1 MNGHYKPSDVTADA
15 AYQLH
20 RSALRLLRLLQASQ
34 PAKGLSSMKL
44 SVLGR
49 LFMDGPATATELA
62 AYLRVRP
69 QSLTRLIA
77 ELEKQKF
84 IVRRSDD
91 EDRRRNLLEI
101 KNAGAHSLAEV
112 VRCHRMTL
120 AETMAKE
127 LTAAEQE
134 LLRIAAGLMDRIVA
148 AMEDQTEVLRNA
160 EDGGVQK
167 ETSE

>member
-1 MNGHYKPSDVTADA
+1 MNDYHKPSDVTADA

-49 LFMDGPATATELA
+49 LYWDGAATATALA

-84 IVRRSDD
+84 IVRRTDD

-101 KNAGAHSLAEV
+101 TNAGAHSLAEV

-120 AETMAKE
+120 AETMARE
-127 LTAAEQE
+127 LTGAEQE

-148 AMEDQTEVLRNA
+148 AMEDQTEAPRNA
-160 EDGGVQK
+160 KEGGVR
-167 ETSE
+167 EEASG

>member
-1 MNGHYKPSDVTADA
+1 MNEYHKPSDVTADA

-49 LFMDGPATATELA
+49 LFLDGPATATALA

-77 ELEKQKF
+77 ELEKQTF
-84 IVRRSDD
+84 IMRRPDD
-91 EDRRRNLLEI
+91 NDRRRNLLEI
-101 KNAGAHSLAEV
+101 TNAGAHSLAKV

-120 AETMAKE
+120 AETMARE
-127 LTAAEQE
+127 LTDAEQE
-134 LLRIAAGLMDRIVA
+134 LLRIAAGLVDRIVA
-148 AMEDQTEVLRNA
+148 AMEDQTDTLQNA
-160 EDGGVQK
+160 KDGGVQK
-167 ETSE
+167 EISV